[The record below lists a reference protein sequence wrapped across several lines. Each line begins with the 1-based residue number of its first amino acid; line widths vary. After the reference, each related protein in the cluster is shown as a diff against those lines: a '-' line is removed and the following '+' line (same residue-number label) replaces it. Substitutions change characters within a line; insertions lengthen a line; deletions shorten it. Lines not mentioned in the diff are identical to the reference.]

1 MFLLACMD
9 NRSLTNN
16 RINWI
21 DWAKF
26 FAITMVVFCHIPQP
40 QDSFLKFYIGIF
52 HMPLFFFISGY
63 LTKVRK
69 DTKEEFSKWKRS
81 LIIPYFIYN
90 LIFYPYWVIRLYVD
104 NGGDIGL
111 FDYLVKPIIGLFL
124 LQIDTP
130 ISCSVNGVTW
140 FLVALIIMRMIVHF
154 CSKSRYSTFY
164 MIFIAL
170 LSVLLFIITSQY
182 ESFDSFTRD
191 GVFKCM
197 PLYLLGFIT
206 RKHDILNSISPKYN
220 LIWAVLLI
228 FISVVCGKIY
238 HDTNSFV
245 IEMVSFYIVL
255 VTATYGFMFLCQ
267 LLDSQK
273 SSIMVDLSL
282 GMLMIMGLHWMYIGT
297 TNFVLEH
304 LLHLQTGIE
313 YPWYISI
320 LFALAID
327 FAIYPLII
335 FAKKHMPIL
344 LGK

>member
-1 MFLLACMD
+1 MD
-9 NRSLTNN
+9 NRIAINA

-21 DWAKF
+21 DWAKCI
-26 FAITMVVFCHIPQP
+26 AITMVVFCHIP

-69 DTKEEFSKWKRS
+69 DTKEELSKWKRS
-81 LIIPYFIYN
+81 IIIPYFLYN

-104 NGGDIGL
+104 NGGNIGL
-111 FDYLVKPIIGLFL
+111 FDYLVKPFIGLLL

-140 FLVALIIMRMIVHF
+140 FLVALIIMRMTVHL
-154 CSKSRYSTFY
+154 CSKSRYSTLY
-164 MIFIAL
+164 MQLISLFFI
-170 LSVLLFIITSQY
+170 LFFTINSYY
-182 ESFDSFTRD
+182 ELFDSLLIVD
-191 GVFKCM
+191 LLKCM
-197 PLYLLGFIT
+197 PLYVLGFLT
-206 RKHDILNSISPKYN
+206 RKFSFLNNTPKKN
-220 LIWAVLLI
+220 NFIWTILLI

-245 IEMVSFYIVL
+245 IEMISFYVVL
-255 VTATYGFMFLCQ
+255 VTATYGFMFLCK

-273 SSIMVDLSL
+273 SSIMVNLSL
-282 GMLMIMGLHWMYIGT
+282 GTLMIMGLHWMYIGT

-304 LLHLQTGIE
+304 ILHLQTGIE

-320 LFALAID
+320 IFALAID
-327 FAIYPLII
+327 MAIYPLII
-335 FAKKHMPIL
+335 YAKKKMPIL

>member
-1 MFLLACMD
+1 MEKG
-9 NRSLTNN
+9 SLSN

-69 DTKEEFSKWKRS
+69 DTKEEFSKWERS

-104 NGGDIGL
+104 NGGNIGL
-111 FDYLVKPIIGLFL
+111 FDYLVKPFIGLFF

-130 ISCSVNGVTW
+130 ISCSVNGATW
-140 FLVALIIMRMIVHF
+140 FLVALIVMRTTVHF
-154 CSKSRYSTFY
+154 CVKCRHSTLY
-164 MIFIAL
+164 MILIAL
-170 LSVLLFIITSQY
+170 LFVILFIINSCY
-182 ESFDSFTRD
+182 DLFDSLTVA
-191 GVFKCM
+191 GILKCM

-206 RKHDILNSISPKYN
+206 RKYDVLNNNSTKHN
-220 LIWAVLLI
+220 LIYAI
-228 FISVVCGKIY
+228 AFICISVICGKIY
-238 HDTNSFV
+238 HDTNSFL
-245 IEMVSFYIVL
+245 IEMISFYIVL
-255 VTATYGFMFLCQ
+255 VTATSGFMFLCK
-267 LLDSQK
+267 LLDNQK
-273 SSIMVDLSL
+273 SSIMLNLSL
-282 GMLMIMGLHWMYIGT
+282 GTLMIMGLHWMYIGT

-304 LLHLQTGIE
+304 ILHLQTGIE
-313 YPWYISI
+313 YPWYIAI

-335 FAKKHMPIL
+335 FAKKHMPLL